1 MAADFGSTGSRVP
14 PGDSVATKP
23 GGKAAPKPMD
33 THQDPEVRLGNG
45 AGVSAEPDL
54 FSSTEAAEVD
64 DRQYLSDDSVAETED
79 AELEADFDG
88 ELDAEPLADDA
99 PSVEQV
105 EVAAASPFD
114 ALPAPLAATMTARG
128 FRELTQ
134 VQIAA
139 LEAVEKG
146 RDLRITSQT
155 GSGKTVAL
163 GIVMAPSL
171 VPERGERN
179 IPRAL
184 VIAPTRELAS
194 QVREELDW
202 LFAELP
208 DASVECVTGGT
219 SVFHERKRLA
229 RGPRVLVG
237 TPGRLVDHLRSR
249 ALDLSGVREVVLD
262 EADQMLDM
270 GFRDELEAI
279 LEATPADR
287 RTHMVSATFPPAVAR
302 LAERYQTQ
310 AHSIEGTQLG
320 QANQDIEHIGHVMQG
335 DDRYGVLVNTLL
347 LAEGGR
353 ALVFVPTRADAAR
366 LSESLAKDGFGALAL
381 SGDLQQAQRTRTL
394 AAFKNGT
401 VSVLVAT
408 DVAARGLDVPDVEV
422 VVHFAPPSEGESY
435 VHRAGRTGRAGNKGT
450 SILFAPA
457 NRRRRIERLLEDE
470 GLSIEWRDLPGA
482 DYVRAELAK
491 RDTERLREAIGSE
504 ATEEQLENA
513 RRLLEDRDPAQV
525 VAALVERARPTHAR
539 EPIEVRT
546 VGSRDRHERNERP
559 ERSTE
564 RYERPQRSGEREE
577 RFQRKERPERG
588 ERPERDARHDGPSQ
602 DRPARSF
609 QRNKP
614 GFTRFFVSWGF
625 QYGATPGR
633 LMALI
638 CRRGDISS
646 RDVGAIDMGPR
657 GTTFEVTDA
666 VAREFEVKAGR
677 PDDRDPKIRI
687 RRDFMSQEGGGAPQ
701 SGGPDRDSGGQGGY
715 QRGGGS
721 YQRGGGGGGY
731 QRGGGGFQR
740 GGGGGGY
747 QRSGGGGYR
756 GGSEQR
762 GGYQRDGGAR
772 GGGQGGYQRG
782 GGQGGF
788 QRDKRDDREGFGGDS
803 PFREKR
809 NGFDR
814 GRR

>member
-1 MAADFGSTGSRVP
+1 MES
-14 PGDSVATKP
+14 
-23 GGKAAPKPMD
+23 
-33 THQDPEVRLGNG
+33 HQQPEVHLGQG
-45 AGVSAEPDL
+45 TGVSAEPSL
-54 FSSTEAAEVD
+54 FSSNELPQTTARGVEAVPASSPEPQVEPESEVEAQPEVQAEV
-64 DRQYLSDDSVAETED
+64 QPEPQAEAQLE
-79 AELEADFDG
+79 AELEAAAV
-88 ELDAEPLADDA
+88 ETPAEPA
-99 PSVEQV
+99 PEAQP
-105 EVAAASPFD
+105 ASPF
-114 ALPAPLAATMTARG
+114 AELPAPLAATLTSRG

-134 VQIAA
+134 VQVAA

-163 GIVMAPSL
+163 GMVMAPSL
-171 VPERGERN
+171 VPERGEKN

-202 LFAELP
+202 FYAELP
-208 DASVECVTGGT
+208 DARVECVTGGT
-219 SVFHERKRLA
+219 SVFHERKRLS
-229 RGPRVLVG
+229 RGCRVLVG

-279 LEATPADR
+279 LEATPGDR

-302 LAERYQTQ
+302 LAERYQTK

-320 QANQDIEHIGHVMQG
+320 QANEDIEHIGYTMQG

-450 SILFAPA
+450 SILFSPG
-457 NRRRRIERLLEDE
+457 NRRRRIERLLEGE
-470 GLSIEWRDLPGA
+470 GLTLEWRDLPSA
-482 DYVRAELAK
+482 DFVRAELAK

-525 VAALVERARPTHAR
+525 VAALVERARPSHAR
-539 EPIEVRT
+539 EPIEVRQA
-546 VGSRDRHERNERP
+546 GPRDRHER
-559 ERSTE
+559 SGD

-577 RFQRKERPERG
+577 RFQRNDRNDRYN
-588 ERPERDARHDGPSQ
+588 RSDRNDGLQ
-602 DRPARSF
+602 QERPARRF
-609 QRNKP
+609 QGNKP

-638 CRRGDISS
+638 CRRGDVTS

-657 GTTFEVTDA
+657 GTTFEIADA
-666 VAREFEVKAGR
+666 VAREFEVKSGR

-687 RRDFMSQEGGGAPQ
+687 RRDFMSQEGGGQ
-701 SGGPDRDSGGQGGY
+701 RGGDRDGGGQGGY
-715 QRGGGS
+715 QRA
-721 YQRGGGGGGY
+721 GGGGGGY
-731 QRGGGGFQR
+731 QRGGGGGGGYQR
-740 GGGGGGY
+740 GGSGGGGGYQRGGSGGGGGY
-747 QRSGGGGYR
+747 QRSGGQGGGYN
-756 GGSEQR
+756 
-762 GGYQRDGGAR
+762 RD
-772 GGGQGGYQRG
+772 GGGQGSGYNRDNRDNRE
-782 GGQGGF
+782 GGF
-788 QRDKRDDREGFGGDS
+788 GSES

>member
-1 MAADFGSTGSRVP
+1 MKS
-14 PGDSVATKP
+14 K
-23 GGKAAPKPMD
+23 
-33 THQDPEVRLGNG
+33 HDPEEALGNG
-45 AGVSAEPDL
+45 AGVSAEPSL
-54 FSSTEAAEVD
+54 FSSIESSEED
-64 DRQYLSDDSVAETED
+64 DRQYLSDESAAESEEDVEEEADEASETE
-79 AELEADFDG
+79 
-88 ELDAEPLADDA
+88 
-99 PSVEQV
+99 PS
-105 EVAAASPFD
+105 SPFA
-114 ALPAPLAATMTARG
+114 ALPDPLAATMTARG

-171 VPERGERN
+171 VPERGEKN

-279 LEATPADR
+279 LDATPADR
-287 RTHMVSATFPPAVAR
+287 RTHMVSATFPPGVAR
-302 LAERYQTQ
+302 LAERYQTE

-320 QANQDIEHIGHVMQG
+320 QANEDIEHIGHVMQG

-422 VVHFAPPSEGESY
+422 VVHYAPPSEGENY

-470 GLSIEWRDLPGA
+470 GVSLEWRDLPSA

-491 RDTERLREAIGSE
+491 RDTERLREAIGAE
-504 ATEEQLENA
+504 ATEEQLANA
-513 RRLLEDRDPAQV
+513 RLLLEDRDPAQV

-539 EPIEVRT
+539 EPIAVRS
-546 VGSRDRHERNERP
+546 VGPRDRHDRP
-559 ERSTE
+559 ERSSE

-577 RFQRKERPERG
+577 RFQRSERYDRNERNDRPERG
-588 ERPERDARHDGPSQ
+588 DGPREERPAKR
-602 DRPARSF
+602 F

-638 CRRGDISS
+638 CRRGEITS

-657 GTTFEVTDA
+657 GTTFEVADA
-666 VAREFEVKAGR
+666 VARDFEAKAAL
-677 PDDRDPKIRI
+677 PDERDPRIRI
-687 RRDFMSQEGGGAPQ
+687 RRDFMSGGDGAPPRGDSERDGGRNAYQRRESGGG
-701 SGGPDRDSGGQGGY
+701 R
-715 QRGGGS
+715 
-721 YQRGGGGGGY
+721 
-731 QRGGGGFQR
+731 GGFQR
-740 GGGGGGY
+740 GGGGGGGY
-747 QRSGGGGYR
+747 QRGSGGYR
-756 GGSEQR
+756 GAGEQR
-762 GGYQRDGGAR
+762 GGRDQRDGNR
-772 GGGQGGYQRG
+772 GGYQRG
-782 GGQGGF
+782 GGQRGYEREPRGG
-788 QRDKRDDREGFGGDS
+788 REAFSDS

>member
-1 MAADFGSTGSRVP
+1 MESQ
-14 PGDSVATKP
+14 
-23 GGKAAPKPMD
+23 
-33 THQDPEVRLGNG
+33 QDPEVRLGNG
-45 AGVSAEPDL
+45 TGVSAEPSL
-54 FSSTEAAEVD
+54 FSSLDSEVD
-64 DRQYLSDDSVAETED
+64 DRQYTADDS
-79 AELEADFDG
+79 AELAE
-88 ELDAEPLADDA
+88 ELEIAPEPKVASLAEVKASELQSVA
-99 PSVEQV
+99 PRATESAPES
-105 EVAAASPFD
+105 AKSGPFD
-114 ALPAPLAATMTARG
+114 ALPAPLAATLTARG

-134 VQIAA
+134 VQVAA
-139 LEAVEKG
+139 MEAVEAG

-171 VPERGERN
+171 VPERGEKN

-202 LFAELP
+202 FFAELP
-208 DASVECVTGGT
+208 DAGVECVTGGT

-229 RGPRVLVG
+229 RGCRVLVG

-279 LEATPADR
+279 LEATPGDR

-302 LAERYQTQ
+302 LAERYQTK

-320 QANQDIEHIGHVMQG
+320 QANEDIEHIGYTMQG

-422 VVHFAPPSEGESY
+422 VVHFAPPSEGENY

-470 GLSIEWRDLPGA
+470 GLSIEWRDLPTA
-482 DYVRAELAK
+482 DFVRAELAK
-491 RDTERLREAIGSE
+491 RDTERLREAIGTE
-504 ATEEQLENA
+504 ATEAQLENA

-539 EPIEVRT
+539 EPIEVRSA
-546 VGSRDRHERNERP
+546 GPRDRNDRNDRNNARTP
-559 ERSTE
+559 E

-577 RFQRKERPERG
+577 RFPRSDRPQRNERNDRPQRFDRAEGNDRNEGPEQ
-588 ERPERDARHDGPSQ
+588 A
-602 DRPARSF
+602 RPARQDF
-609 QRNKP
+609 QRSKP

-638 CRRGDISS
+638 CRRGDITS

-657 GTTFEVTDA
+657 GTTFEVADA
-666 VAREFEVKAGR
+666 VAREFEVKSGR
-677 PDDRDPKIRI
+677 PDERDPKIRI
-687 RRDFMSQEGGGAPQ
+687 RRDFMSQEGGNEREGGYRRGGAAAHRGG
-701 SGGPDRDSGGQGGY
+701 SGGNF
-715 QRGGGS
+715 QR
-721 YQRGGGGGGY
+721 GGGGGY
-731 QRGGGGFQR
+731 QRGGG
-740 GGGGGGY
+740 
-747 QRSGGGGYR
+747 SGGYR
-756 GGSEQR
+756 GGSDQR
-762 GGYQRDGGAR
+762 SGGGFNRDGGGR
-772 GGGQGGYQRG
+772 SGGQGGYNRDSRDSRESFG
-782 GGQGGF
+782 GG
-788 QRDKRDDREGFGGDS
+788 S

>member
-1 MAADFGSTGSRVP
+1 MESKQQSEVHL
-14 PGDSVATKP
+14 GDGT
-23 GGKAAPKPMD
+23 
-33 THQDPEVRLGNG
+33 
-45 AGVSAEPDL
+45 GVSAEPSL
-54 FSSTEAAEVD
+54 FSSNELPQTTDQAAEAAPEPEAQVAPAPAPEAAVAPEAAP
-64 DRQYLSDDSVAETED
+64 QPETSEATAPAEKADSGASGSEQAGPFAALPD
-79 AELEADFDG
+79 
-88 ELDAEPLADDA
+88 PLA
-99 PSVEQV
+99 VT
-105 EVAAASPFD
+105 
-114 ALPAPLAATMTARG
+114 LTARG
-128 FRELTQ
+128 FNELTQ
-134 VQIAA
+134 VQVAA

-171 VPERGERN
+171 VPERGEKN
-179 IPRAL
+179 TPRAL

-202 LFAELP
+202 LYAELP
-208 DASVECVTGGT
+208 DARVECVTGGT
-219 SVFHERKRLA
+219 SVFHERKRLS
-229 RGPRVLVG
+229 RGCRVLVG

-320 QANQDIEHIGHVMQG
+320 MANEDIEHIGYTMQG

-422 VVHFAPPSEGESY
+422 VVHYAPPSEGESY

-450 SILFAPA
+450 SVLFSPA
-457 NRRRRIERLLEDE
+457 NRRRRIERLLEGE
-470 GLSIEWRDLPGA
+470 GLSLEWRDLPSA
-482 DYVRAELAK
+482 EFVRGELAK

-539 EPIEVRT
+539 EPIEVRQT
-546 VGSRDRHERNERP
+546 GPRDRHESRGD
-559 ERSTE
+559 
-564 RYERPQRSGEREE
+564 RYERPQRRGEREE
-577 RFQRKERPERG
+577 RFQRSDRYN
-588 ERPERDARHDGPSQ
+588 RDDRNDRNDGPRQ
-602 DRPARSF
+602 ERPARRF
-609 QRNKP
+609 QGNKP

-638 CRRGDISS
+638 CRRGDITS

-657 GTTFEVTDA
+657 GTTFEIADA
-666 VAREFEVKAGR
+666 VSREFEVKAGR

-687 RRDFMSQEGGGAPQ
+687 RRDFMSSEGGG
-701 SGGPDRDSGGQGGY
+701 DRDGGGQGG
-715 QRGGGS
+715 

-731 QRGGGGFQR
+731 QRGGGGGGYQRGGGGGGGGYQRGGGGGGGGYQR

-747 QRSGGGGYR
+747 R
-756 GGSEQR
+756 GGQN
-762 GGYQRDGGAR
+762 RD

-782 GGQGGF
+782 GGGGY
-788 QRDKRDDREGFGGDS
+788 QRDGGGGGYQRDNRDGGDS